1 MQKVSSNPKEVKPI
15 AQENTTQIP
24 LLEEALRTLDTRIE
38 LIQALIPL
46 GLEAVAE
53 EFQNEVSRLTGAKN
67 SRKNEKNANRRWG
80 NQKGSVYLSDQ
91 KVPIQVPRVRDV
103 EENEEVSLDV
113 YHQFQS
119 PRGMDEGLL
128 LRMLK
133 GISTRSYEACAE
145 TVPEAFGL
153 SSSAVSSRFIKA
165 SAEKLRQFQERSL
178 EDYDLVALFLDGKS
192 FADQQMIIALGVTI
206 EGHKIP
212 LGFVQAATEN
222 ERVCRQFIDSLINR
236 GLRYQQGLLCLI
248 DGSKGLY
255 SALTKALDGYVAIQR
270 CQWHKRENVISY
282 LTKENQEEVK
292 NALQEAYDKETY
304 PQAKAALQALRP
316 SLALMNESALGSL
329 EEGLEE
335 TLTIHRLGLMPQLK
349 LSFRTTNCIESL
361 NSMVGQLTR
370 NVKRWKNSNQRNR
383 WLGTA
388 LLDIEPRLR
397 RIKGFRFLPL
407 LRLALQKDLK
417 LEPEVQYNFAA
428 D

>member
-1 MQKVSSNPKEVKPI
+1 MQKVSSKPKEVKPI
-15 AQENTTQIP
+15 AQENSMPIP
-24 LLEEALRTLDTRIE
+24 VLEEELRTLNTRIE

-53 EFQNEVSRLTGAKN
+53 ELQNEVSRLTGAKN
-67 SRKNEKNANRRWG
+67 SRKGEKNPNRRWG
-80 NQKGSVYLSDQ
+80 SQQGSVYLSDQ
-91 KVPIQVPRVRDV
+91 KVPLQVPRVRDV
-103 EENEEVSLDV
+103 EENEEVSLGV
-113 YHQFQS
+113 YRQFQS

-133 GISTRSYEACAE
+133 GLSTRSYEACAE
-145 TVPEAFGL
+145 TVPAAFGL
-153 SSSAVSSRFIKA
+153 SSSAVSTRFIKA

-192 FADQQMIIALGVTI
+192 FADQEMIIALGVTI

-222 ERVCRQFIDSLINR
+222 ERVCRQFIDSLMNR

-282 LTKENQEEVK
+282 LPKQSQEEVK
-292 NALQEAYDKETY
+292 SALQEAYDKETY
-304 PQAKAALQALRP
+304 PQAKAALHALRP
-316 SLALMNESALGSL
+316 SLALMNESAQRSL

-370 NVKRWKNSNQRNR
+370 NVKRWNNSNQRTR
-383 WLGTA
+383 WLGSA

-397 RIKGFRFLPL
+397 RIKGFRSLPL

-417 LEPEVQYNFAA
+417 LEPEVQYDLAA

>member
-1 MQKVSSNPKEVKPI
+1 
-15 AQENTTQIP
+15 
-24 LLEEALRTLDTRIE
+24 
-38 LIQALIPL
+38 
-46 GLEAVAE
+46 
-53 EFQNEVSRLTGAKN
+53 
-67 SRKNEKNANRRWG
+67 
-80 NQKGSVYLSDQ
+80 
-91 KVPIQVPRVRDV
+91 
-103 EENEEVSLDV
+103 
-113 YHQFQS
+113 
-119 PRGMDEGLL
+119 
-128 LRMLK
+128 
-133 GISTRSYEACAE
+133 
-145 TVPEAFGL
+145 
-153 SSSAVSSRFIKA
+153 
-165 SAEKLRQFQERSL
+165 
-178 EDYDLVALFLDGKS
+178 
-192 FADQQMIIALGVTI
+192 
-206 EGHKIP
+206 
-212 LGFVQAATEN
+212 
-222 ERVCRQFIDSLINR
+222 
-236 GLRYQQGLLCLI
+236 LI